1 MAAGTKKAS
10 HASNLR
16 VDACGFRELVSDP
29 ISFSAFHFAND
40 GREMDHRE
48 YTFSL
53 GRSVR
58 EEKSD
63 AQKCM
68 LHEIPLTT
76 AIRGKAKSIYCLPRI
91 LLAYTCRGQPLMLP
105 AGKKLCLLTNCEQ
118 WYWTRGNIYFTRE
131 YSTEFPAQC
140 SASIFQSC
148 SAPNRNQIILTV
160 PWKKL
165 SCNFSN
171 ILARLFWHMA
181 RPSYKKRDGEKKVL
195 QYPKVLSQKWEFLL
209 ASSSPVWA
217 CQE

>member
-1 MAAGTKKAS
+1 MHAARNSFNDRDPRQGEKHLLSAAHIVGIHVPWKA
-10 HASNLR
+10 
-16 VDACGFRELVSDP
+16 
-29 ISFSAFHFAND
+29 
-40 GREMDHRE
+40 
-48 YTFSL
+48 
-53 GRSVR
+53 
-58 EEKSD
+58 
-63 AQKCM
+63 
-68 LHEIPLTT
+68 
-76 AIRGKAKSIYCLPRI
+76 
-91 LLAYTCRGQPLMLP
+91 PLMLP

-131 YSTEFPAQC
+131 YSTEFLAQC

>member
-1 MAAGTKKAS
+1 MHAARNS
-10 HASNLR
+10 FNDR
-16 VDACGFRELVSDP
+16 DP
-29 ISFSAFHFAND
+29 RQGEKHLLSATHIV
-40 GREMDHRE
+40 GIH
-48 YTFSL
+48 L
-53 GRSVR
+53 
-58 EEKSD
+58 
-63 AQKCM
+63 
-68 LHEIPLTT
+68 PWTT
-76 AIRGKAKSIYCLPRI
+76 
-91 LLAYTCRGQPLMLP
+91 PLMLP

-181 RPSYKKRDGEKKVL
+181 RPSYKKRDGEKK
-195 QYPKVLSQKWEFLL
+195 
-209 ASSSPVWA
+209 SSPISESSIPEMGVFTCFFFA
-217 CQE
+217 RLGMPRVI